1 MGFIFLTWGYPST
14 TSIINFTFIVLHS
27 QVQSFIVKII
37 EPSITPRLAEVYD
50 RIRQDVDCNFDNTN
64 MQNST
69 KYKIVDYIEKYERG
83 GELNKDIE
91 HHESAK
97 DSVVSISKSKSNELE
112 R

>member
-1 MGFIFLTWGYPST
+1 
-14 TSIINFTFIVLHS
+14 
-27 QVQSFIVKII
+27 
-37 EPSITPRLAEVYD
+37 
-50 RIRQDVDCNFDNTN
+50 